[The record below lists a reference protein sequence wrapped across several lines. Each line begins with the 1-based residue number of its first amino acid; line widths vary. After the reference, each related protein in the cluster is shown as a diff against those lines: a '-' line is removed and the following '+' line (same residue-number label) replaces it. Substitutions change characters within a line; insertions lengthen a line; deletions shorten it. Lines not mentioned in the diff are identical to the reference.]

1 MMNADNRSRV
11 IIGLLVASGFIA
23 GLLFGAY
30 LFYAWV
36 PQEMILRDASPRLLR
51 AVDDPKVSTYQ
62 YREVYLSAL
71 ANRYKMRGATPE
83 ALGDVENALGVTLG
97 DVTRPQAA
105 AMVQVAANAARE
117 ENNQEMSKGQDP
129 DRSGWYTVADQNALT
144 ELAARLDQI
153 KNDPVA
159 LNNSAGAARNTARII
174 GGVLLVI
181 PLGLV
186 ALAILYAVQQRFG
199 LAFLNDLLVPTMGDV
214 SLGATDDGI
223 GYPIRDGR
231 YGEPPPEY
239 DDNAA
244 LADEN
249 VGDIAYDDGT
259 ARDVAN
265 DGYISPDERIQP
277 NPVIDETLITPN
289 PPSTLTRNAP
299 GARTTSIGEALIST
313 LAPTTYQHG
322 IDNYD
327 EGFEIKSASGE
338 FIGECGVSIAE
349 RLDPSSPAPVCA
361 LAVWVFDK
369 HAFKHVTKMLMTE
382 AAYNDP
388 VIRAKLAQRGDP
400 VLAQAR
406 PFQIDTATLNVIV
419 DVSNL
424 NLDDGRRYFEN
435 VTLAFNVYKKP

>member
-1 MMNADNRSRV
+1 MMNADNRSRL
-11 IIGLLVASGFIA
+11 IIGLLVASGFFA
-23 GLLFGAY
+23 GLVFGAY

-51 AVDDPKVSTYQ
+51 SVDDPKISTYQ

-71 ANRYKMRGATPE
+71 AKRYKDRGATPE
-83 ALGDVENALGVTLG
+83 ALGDVENAIGVTLG
-97 DVTRPQAA
+97 DVTRPQAF
-105 AMVQVAANAARE
+105 AMVQAAANAARE

-159 LNNSAGAARNTARII
+159 LTGSANAARNTARII
-174 GGVLLVI
+174 GLVPLAI
-181 PLGLV
+181 ALGLV
-186 ALAILYAVQQRFG
+186 VLAIIYAVQQRFG
-199 LAFLNDLLVPTMGDV
+199 LAFLNDLLMPTMGEV
-214 SLGATDDGI
+214 GLGATDNGM
-223 GYPIRDGR
+223 GYPIRDDR
-231 YGEPPPEY
+231 YNEPPSEY
-239 DDNAA
+239 DDNVA
-244 LADEN
+244 LEN
-249 VGDIAYDDGT
+249 EGEISYDDVNR
-259 ARDVAN
+259 RDMPN
-265 DGYISPDERIQP
+265 DGYIAPDERAP
-277 NPVIDETLITPN
+277 ASPVIDETLITPN
-289 PPSTLTRNAP
+289 PPSTLTRGAP

-424 NLDDGRRYFEN
+424 KLDDGRRFFEN

>member
-1 MMNADNRSRV
+1 MVNADNRSRL
-11 IIGLLVASGFIA
+11 IISLLVASGFFA
-23 GLLFGAY
+23 GLVFGAY

-71 ANRYKMRGATPE
+71 AKRYKDRGATQE
-83 ALGDVENALGVTLG
+83 ALGDVENAIGVTLG
-97 DVTRPQAA
+97 DVTRQQSFS
-105 AMVQVAANAARE
+105 MVQAAANAARE

-144 ELAARLDQI
+144 ELAARLEQI
-153 KNDPVA
+153 RNDPVTVSG
-159 LNNSAGAARNTARII
+159 NAGAARNLARIF
-174 GGVLLVI
+174 GLI
-181 PLGLV
+181 PLAIALFLV
-186 ALAILYAVQQRFG
+186 YLAYIYVIRQRFG
-199 LAFLNDLLVPTMGDV
+199 LTYLSEVLQPAMGDV
-214 SLGATDDGI
+214 DLGPTDDGL
-223 GYPIRDGR
+223 GFPIRDDR
-231 YGEPPPEY
+231 YNEPPPEY
-239 DDNAA
+239 ADNVAMA
-244 LADEN
+244 NA
-249 VGDIAYDDGT
+249 GDVAFDDGNEG
-259 ARDVAN
+259 DLVN
-265 DGYISPDERIQP
+265 DGYISPDDRASSPIME
-277 NPVIDETLITPN
+277 ETLVTPN
-289 PPSTLTRNAP
+289 PPSTLTRGAP
-299 GARTTSIGEALIST
+299 GARTTSIGESLIST

-388 VIRAKLAQRGDP
+388 VIRAKLAQRGDA

-424 NLDDGRRYFEN
+424 KLDEGRRYFEN